1 MTAEPTLAGNHPH
14 ERLIRIDVEHFAI
27 RFLVP
32 VLTVVVVILAHL
44 LGTVMLDRRL
54 GEGVNPS
61 GVMLPFDIVILI
73 GTGYLVER
81 GLKQIMPSRRRATLS
96 SAALVVTDGRRKPP
110 VITRITWDKT
120 VNVKA
125 WRFPVKRRTRV
136 PKGWY
141 CMAVH
146 LLQDEEELILYT
158 FMSPQEAEATTGYT
172 NFVRLRPR
180 QETESNTDLSA
191 VAEQR
196 RLLKLEDSRW
206 NDGAEIAHKDFDAL
220 LDILRQH
227 VPGWA

>member
-1 MTAEPTLAGNHPH
+1 MTAEPTLAGDHPH
-14 ERLIRIDVEHFAI
+14 ERLIRIDVEHLAI
-27 RFLVP
+27 RVLVP
-32 VLTVVVVILAHL
+32 VLTLVVVIMAHL
-44 LGTVMLDRRL
+44 IGTVVLDRRL
-54 GEGVNPS
+54 DEGVNPS
-61 GVMLPFDIVILI
+61 CVMLPFDIVILI

-81 GLKQIMPSRRRATLS
+81 GLKQLMPSRRRATLS

-125 WRFPVKRRTRV
+125 WRFLPRRTRV
-136 PKGWY
+136 LGWY
-141 CMAVH
+141 CMALH
-146 LLQDEEELILYT
+146 RCRRRLIPQFT
-158 FMSPQEAEATTGYT
+158 PQEAESTIGYK

-180 QETESNTDLSA
+180 QETESNTDLST

-220 LDILRQH
+220 LDILRRH
-227 VPGWA
+227 IPGWA